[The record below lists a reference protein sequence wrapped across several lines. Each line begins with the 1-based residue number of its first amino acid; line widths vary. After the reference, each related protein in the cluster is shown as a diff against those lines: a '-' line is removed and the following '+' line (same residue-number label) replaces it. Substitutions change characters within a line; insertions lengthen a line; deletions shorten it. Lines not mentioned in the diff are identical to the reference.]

1 VATYVL
7 IHGAGDVGWYWHL
20 VEAELQT
27 RGHQTVAPD
36 LPADDDVLTLTDY
49 RDAVVDAVRPVRSQP
64 LIVVGQSFGAFTAP
78 LVAEQLSAAVLVF
91 VAGMVPAV
99 GEAPDDW
106 WDHVGFTAAVGEQA
120 ARDGGQTG
128 SDDPFVAFYHDV
140 PRDLAEEALRRE
152 RAHPSPAAGASV
164 WPLHEWPEVVVKSVV
179 CAQDHFLPPDL
190 QRRLAHDRLGVVP
203 EEIDSGHCV
212 ALSRP
217 TELATLLHGYATQ
230 SIHMGHAAS

>member
-78 LVAEQLSAAVLVF
+78 LVAEQLSAAVLAF

-120 ARDGGQTG
+120 ARDRGQTG

-203 EEIDSGHCV
+203 DEIDSGHCV

-217 TELATLLHGYATQ
+217 TELATLLHVYATQ
-230 SIHMGHAAS
+230 SIQMGHAAS

>member
-1 VATYVL
+1 MATYVL

-36 LPADDDVLTLTDY
+36 LPADDDALTLTDY

-120 ARDGGQTG
+120 ARDRGQTG

-190 QRRLAHDRLGVVP
+190 QRRLTHDRLGVVP
-203 EEIDSGHCV
+203 DEIDSGHCV
-212 ALSRP
+212 ALSRA

-230 SIHMGHAAS
+230 IIHMGHAAS